1 MLGRIILALLVL
13 VGLAAV
19 VAVGA
24 YLALKRPDI
33 PYETLAA
40 RYESSASRYLDL
52 PDGVRMHYRDQGAH
66 GRPTLL
72 LLHGFSASLETWEPW
87 VERLGDSYRLVS
99 IDLPGHGLTR
109 APAGYQASIEAFRDE
124 VEAFAEAY
132 DLDRFTLVGNSMG
145 GNVAWEYALAHPER
159 VEALVLVAASG
170 WPETREG
177 LAEDPPI
184 FQALRNPVI
193 GPLIRDLDNTALA
206 KQGLEASF
214 ADPSLVDAPMLARY
228 INLSRAPGH
237 RDIMLQMTLGFRE
250 RHFATPERLA
260 ALDLPVLILRGTE
273 DRLVSPADADKFK
286 AAIPGAELVTFERI
300 GHIPQEEAPDA
311 SAEAVRDFLQ
321 RAIPRQAAMAAT
333 P

>member
-1 MLGRIILALLVL
+1 
-13 VGLAAV
+13 
-19 VAVGA
+19 
-24 YLALKRPDI
+24 
-33 PYETLAA
+33 
-40 RYESSASRYLDL
+40 
-52 PDGVRMHYRDQGAH
+52 MHYRDQGAR

-87 VERLGDSYRLVS
+87 TERLGDSYRLVS

-109 APAGYQASIEAFRDE
+109 APAGYQANIEGFRDE

-170 WPETREG
+170 WEETRAG

-193 GPLIRDLDNTALA
+193 GPILRDLDNTALA

-214 ADPSLVDAPMLARY
+214 ADPSLADAPMLQRY
-228 INLSRAPGH
+228 IDLSRAPGH
-237 RDIMLQMTLGFRE
+237 RDILLQITLGFRA
-250 RHFATPERLA
+250 RNYATPDRLA
-260 ALDLPVLILRGTE
+260 PLDAPVLILQGTE
-273 DRLVSPADADKFK
+273 DRLVNPADAQKFK
-286 AAIPGAELVTFERI
+286 DAIAGAELVALEQV

-311 SAEAVRDFLQ
+311 SAAAVRDFLA
-321 RAIPRQAAMAAT
+321 RAIPRQAAMAASS